1 MPLMDEFREER
12 QAIRQKSLKEKLS
25 YFFDYYK
32 WHTVAVI
39 TLVAVVISLTVH
51 LINRKDC
58 ALYVCL
64 LNTAEIEQ
72 TEPYR
77 QQFEEY
83 AGIDRS
89 EYEAVFDTSM
99 FIQLGGRDQM
109 TATSYQK
116 MTVYTAAGDLDVLIC
131 APDITEF
138 YVGRGIFCDLRDILS
153 PEQTAL
159 YESRFF
165 YVDRPVLEEIQ
176 EARDKGEDYNP
187 VFSDPGN
194 PEAMED
200 PIPVGIRLDDC
211 GRLKDSILFN
221 DDTQVLSVISNSS
234 RIDTA
239 LKFIDYVLQEP

>member
-58 ALYVCL
+58 ALYVGL
-64 LNTAEIEQ
+64 LNTAELEQ
-72 TEPYR
+72 TETYR

-83 AGIDRS
+83 AGIDSS
-89 EYEAVFDTSM
+89 EYEAIFDTSM
-99 FIQLGGRDQM
+99 LIQPGGRDQM
-109 TATSYQK
+109 SAVSYQK
-116 MTVYTAAGDLDVLIC
+116 LTAFTAAGDLDVLIC
-131 APDITEF
+131 SPDITEF

-165 YVDRPVLEEIQ
+165 YVDQTVLDAIQ
-176 EARDKGEDYNP
+176 EASKKGEDYEP

-194 PEAMED
+194 PEAMEN
-200 PIPVGIRLDDC
+200 PVPVGICLDDC
-211 GRLKDSILFN
+211 QRLKESIHFT

-234 RIDTA
+234 KIDTA

>member
-39 TLVAVVISLTVH
+39 TIVAVVISLTVH

-64 LNTAEIEQ
+64 LNAAELDQ
-72 TEPYR
+72 AAQYK

-89 EYEAVFDTSM
+89 DYEAVFDTSM
-99 FIQLGGRDQM
+99 YIQLGGRDQM

-131 APDITEF
+131 TPEITEF

-165 YVDRPVLEEIQ
+165 YEDQTVLDAIQ
-176 EARDKGEDYNP
+176 EAREKGEDYEP
-187 VFSDPGN
+187 AFSDPGN
-194 PEAMED
+194 PEAMEN
-200 PIPVGIRLDDC
+200 PVPVGICLDGC
-211 GRLKDSILFN
+211 QKLKDSILFN
-221 DDTQVLSVISNSS
+221 DDTQVLSVLANSS
-234 RIDTA
+234 KKDTA
-239 LKFIDYVLQEP
+239 LQFIDYVLQEP